1 MANST
6 IGNDSLASGENRVKS
21 RTRFFIWMAAAM
33 LILNFVGFA
42 PSYFLKSLF
51 ETPALPLRVHIH
63 GVVFT
68 AWFVVLMTQ
77 VSLIARHQKHRHRQ
91 LGALA
96 SLLAVAMVILGL
108 VILYYRIL
116 EFHSG
121 ERSLQGTTLVVWA
134 NLGFLAGFVTFVG
147 LGFRFRRQAAIHKR
161 LMLLAS
167 IAMMPQALGRI
178 GYMPAFQILEGSLN
192 NMLYGFGGYI
202 LLLVAMLIHDRINEG
217 RFYPVTV
224 WGASA
229 LVSATIL
236 SMTIAGTEFGR
247 GLIEAL
253 G

>member
-1 MANST
+1 
-6 IGNDSLASGENRVKS
+6 
-21 RTRFFIWMAAAM
+21 
-33 LILNFVGFA
+33 
-42 PSYFLKSLF
+42 
-51 ETPALPLRVHIH
+51 
-63 GVVFT
+63 
-68 AWFVVLMTQ
+68 
-77 VSLIARHQKHRHRQ
+77 
-91 LGALA
+91 
-96 SLLAVAMVILGL
+96 
-108 VILYYRIL
+108 
-116 EFHSG
+116 
-121 ERSLQGTTLVVWA
+121 
-134 NLGFLAGFVTFVG
+134 
-147 LGFRFRRQAAIHKR
+147 
-161 LMLLAS
+161 MLLAS

-202 LLLVAMLIHDRINEG
+202 LLLVAMLIHDRLNEG